1 MPVTSLYA
9 TAFFIALGMSLT
21 LTPLVR
27 KAAIKLDIVDK
38 PDARR
43 KIHFESIPYLG
54 GISIYLGTMA
64 GLYFVFGHVAQFNTL
79 LIGASAVL
87 LIGLY
92 DDQFGMNPLV
102 KLLGQVAAAF
112 LAIHSGMHF
121 QVFGNVILDYGLS
134 LLWVVGITNAIN
146 LLDNMD
152 GLSSGIV
159 AISSFFLFLV
169 SSTHGQYLVSA
180 VFLALSGGC
189 LGFLWYNFKPATI
202 FMGDTGSLFIGYLLS
217 VTAMKFRLPYGNLY
231 EFLVP
236 VVALGLPI
244 LDTTLVTWS
253 RASQGRKVYLG
264 GKDHTSHRLVQKGL
278 SHRRTVLC
286 LYMLN
291 AICGVA
297 ANLLRPHNAFLVGS
311 AALIVFCYSLFYFL
325 RLPEIPVPSRKGEE
339 APQGA

>member
-1 MPVTSLYA
+1 MPVTSLYV

-21 LTPLVR
+21 VTPLVR

-38 PDARR
+38 PDAKR

-54 GISIYLGTMA
+54 GISIYLGTVA
-64 GLYFVFGHVAQFNTL
+64 GFLFVFGHVAQFNSL

-87 LIGLY
+87 LLGLV
-92 DDQFGMNPLV
+92 DDRFGMNPLV
-102 KLLGQVAAAF
+102 KLAGQIGAAF
-112 LAIHSGMHF
+112 LAVHSGMHF
-121 QVFGNVILDYGLS
+121 HLFGNVVLDYGLGI
-134 LLWVVGITNAIN
+134 LWVVGITNAIN

-169 SSTHGQYLVSA
+169 SASNGQYLVSA
-180 VFLALSGGC
+180 VFLALCGSC

-202 FMGDTGSLFIGYLLS
+202 FMGDTGSLFIGYVLS
-217 VTAMKFRLPYGNLY
+217 VMAMKFRLPCGHLF

-236 VVALGLPI
+236 VMALGLPI

-253 RASQGRKVYLG
+253 RTAKGRKVYLG

-286 LYMLN
+286 LYGLN

-297 ANLLRPHNAFLVGS
+297 ANLLRPHNAPYVGG
-311 AALIVFCYSLFYFL
+311 AAVILFCYTLAYFL
-325 RLPEIPVPSRKGEE
+325 RLPEIPVAPQEE
-339 APQGA
+339 EDAPQGA